1 MFKEIKFNS
10 FANEKGSLLPIE
22 FKDVIPFDVKRT
34 YFCYENIPV
43 RGSHCHLKEEE
54 VFILLHGKA
63 KVRLHDGNTET
74 IIELT
79 PFENGVYVANMIWHE
94 IIDMSED
101 SILLAF
107 SSTNYNPNREDYIED
122 FSKFL
127 DIVNL

>member
-1 MFKEIKFNS
+1 MFKEIKLKS
-10 FANEKGSLLPIE
+10 FTNEKGSLLPVE
-22 FKDVIPFDVKRT
+22 FKDIIPFEVKRT
-34 YFCYENIPV
+34 YFCYNNSPI

-63 KVRLHDGNTET
+63 KVRLHDGKTET
-74 IIELT
+74 TTELT

-94 IIDMSED
+94 IIGMSED

-122 FSKFL
+122 FDKFL
-127 DIVNL
+127 SVANS

>member
-10 FANEKGSLLPIE
+10 FATEKGSLLPIE

-63 KVRLHDGNTET
+63 NVRLHDGKTET

-79 PFENGVYVANMIWHE
+79 PFKNGVYVANMIWHE

-127 DIVNL
+127 DIVNS

>member
-63 KVRLHDGNTET
+63 KVRLHDGKTET